1 MQEYLFLTASILFI
15 QNILTKINI
24 TNIIDLLLLV
34 YDDTASAAL
43 HFVDGKDCTKLQT
56 VEALGWTTI

>member
-1 MQEYLFLTASILFI
+1 MQEYLFFTASILFI

-43 HFVDGKDCTKLQT
+43 HFVDGKDCTKL
-56 VEALGWTTI
+56 